1 MLDYEAKYL
10 EWLARRRRR
19 RVLIVGI
26 VVISVL
32 LVNLAYVAS
41 IAEPKFDI
49 ESITVSSISIP
60 THTLYLSV
68 DISVDNNNGISAHLL
83 SVDGDI
89 ISAEKPIGTFS
100 SKEDVSVP
108 AYSNVSVHLDVQV
121 TNAPMPLPDPVLVVK
136 GKARLRAW
144 IVGVTYHFEHTI
156 PLTYSTDLVNRAPVA
171 VIQSQAFALR
181 NTMVPFDGSASYDP
195 DGRVVGWNW
204 DFGDGYTAEGPIVQH
219 PFLTRGT
226 FDVVLTVSDQMGAT
240 TKATWTIRV
249 LIV

>member
-1 MLDYEAKYL
+1 MPDYEAQYL

-19 RVLIVGI
+19 RILIVGI

-41 IAEPKFDI
+41 IAEPEFDI
-49 ESITVSSISIP
+49 ASIAVSSISIP

-171 VIQSQAFALR
+171 VIQSQTVARRA
-181 NTMVPFDGSASYDP
+181 TMVPFDGSASYDP

-226 FDVVLTVSDQMGAT
+226 FDVVLTVADQMGAT
-240 TKATWTIRV
+240 SEARWTIRI

>member
-1 MLDYEAKYL
+1 VLDYEARYL

-19 RVLIVGI
+19 RILITGI
-26 VVISVL
+26 VVISIL

-41 IAEPKFDI
+41 IAEPEFDI
-49 ESITVSSISIP
+49 SSISVSSISIP
-60 THTLYLSV
+60 THTLYLAV
-68 DISVDNNNGISAHLL
+68 EIAVDNNNGISAHLL

-89 ISAEKPIGTFS
+89 LSAERRIGTFS
-100 SKEDVSVP
+100 SEEDVSVP

-121 TNAPMPLPDPVLVVK
+121 TNVPMPLPDPVLVVS

-156 PLTYSTDLVNRAPVA
+156 PLTYSPDLVNKAPVA

-181 NTMVPFDGSASYDP
+181 STPVQFDGSTSYDP
-195 DGRVVGWNW
+195 DGRVVGWDW
-204 DFGDGYTAEGPIVQH
+204 DFGDGYTDEGPIVEH
-219 PFLTRGT
+219 PFITRGT

-240 TKATWTIRV
+240 SKATWTIRV

>member
-1 MLDYEAKYL
+1 M

-19 RVLIVGI
+19 RVLLAGI

-32 LVNLAYVAS
+32 LANLAYVAS
-41 IAEPKFDI
+41 IAEPGFDI
-49 ESITVSSISIP
+49 SSIAVSSISIP
-60 THTLYLSV
+60 THTLYLAVS
-68 DISVDNNNGISAHLL
+68 ISVNNDNGISAHLL

-89 ISAEKPIGTFS
+89 VSAEKRIGTFS
-100 SKEDVSVP
+100 SEEDVSVP
-108 AYSNVSVHLDVQV
+108 AYSNVSVDLYVQV
-121 TNAPMPLPDPVLVVK
+121 SNVPMPLPDPVLVVK

-144 IVGVTYHFEHTI
+144 IVGVTYHFEHSI
-156 PLTYSTDLVNRAPVA
+156 PLTYSTDMVNRAPVA
-171 VIQSQAFALR
+171 TIQSQAVAR
-181 NTMVPFDGSASYDP
+181 RDTPVQFDGSTSYDP

-204 DFGDGYTAEGPIVQH
+204 DFGDGYTAEGTVVQH

-240 TKATWTIRV
+240 SKATWTIRV